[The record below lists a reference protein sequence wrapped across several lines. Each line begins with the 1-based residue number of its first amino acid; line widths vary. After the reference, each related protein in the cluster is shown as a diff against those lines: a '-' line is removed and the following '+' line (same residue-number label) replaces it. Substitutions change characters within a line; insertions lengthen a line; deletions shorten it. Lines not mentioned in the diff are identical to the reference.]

1 MTVSTN
7 QINLLAAR
15 LSLTS
20 VLSTI
25 LERYCVQKILNYILL
40 SKLSLEILF
49 LISSGQVLT
58 LQLFGLKEWKIKS

>member
-15 LSLTS
+15 LSLIS